1 MVRVQSRLPFL
12 PRSDVTIFH
21 LTLSSQATFSTGP
34 FLSSKPVLSA
44 KQDPLG
50 DVTQGSVRVIKKYP
64 NRRLYDTQTSS
75 YITIQ
80 EIKNLVINNQQLKVV
95 DAKSSEDL
103 TRSIYLQI
111 ILEEEAGG
119 LPMFSEMVLA
129 NLIRFYGHSMQGLM
143 GNYLENN
150 VQNLLDLQHQI
161 AAQSQSLTPEI
172 WKQALSQSNPFVQNL
187 MFNYSQQ
194 TKQMFLQI
202 QEQMLNAI
210 GVKR

>member
-1 MVRVQSRLPFL
+1 
-12 PRSDVTIFH
+12 
-21 LTLSSQATFSTGP
+21 
-34 FLSSKPVLSA
+34 
-44 KQDPLG
+44 
-50 DVTQGSVRVIKKYP
+50 
-64 NRRLYDTQTSS
+64 
-75 YITIQ
+75 
-80 EIKNLVINNQQLKVV
+80 
-95 DAKSSEDL
+95 
-103 TRSIYLQI
+103 LQI

-172 WKQALSQSNPFVQNL
+172 WTQALSQSNPFVQNL